1 MKPNVTEEMISAL
14 VDGQLSADEAGL
26 VKEAILADPVKR
38 QFYDQIYKLNKAF
51 ELSHEQ
57 LQQSQSVE
65 RIATQLR
72 ISAEQL
78 YGGSAKKTY
87 HPYMN
92 IAAALLIGVSA
103 GVLTTQLVNKSEIE
117 ALNEELAIR
126 PAIEAEFGGLYS
138 EPLIDRMMENAGGS
152 SSDRN
157 EIKDFDIDQLNKK
170 GLELLGQ
177 QFDLRPDQSAIT
189 RALKASKVKFAM
201 DRSELLDEER
211 VKFDKAVNLL
221 ETTGLEDL
229 KMVME
234 LLSEAFAAGHAAS
247 GFVLAHLLSPNEAE
261 LIYRE
266 LILRQAGES

>member
-14 VDGQLSADEAGL
+14 VDGQLSTDEAGL

-117 ALNEELAIR
+117 ALNEELAIHQ
-126 PAIEAEFGGLYS
+126 AIEVEFADVYS
-138 EPLIDRMMENAGGS
+138 EPLVNRMMESAGGS
-152 SSDRN
+152 SSDPNDIR
-157 EIKDFDIDQLNKK
+157 DFDIDQLNEK

-177 QFDLRPDQSAIT
+177 QFGLRPDQSAIT

-211 VKFDKAVNLL
+211 VKFDEAVNLL

-229 KMVME
+229 KMVIE
-234 LLSEAFAAGHAAS
+234 LLTEAFGAGHAGS
-247 GFVLAHLLSPNEAE
+247 GFVLAHLLPPNEAE
-261 LIYRE
+261 SIYRE
-266 LILRQAGES
+266 LVLMQAREP